1 MANYVPRDLHVDQL
15 LTNIS
20 IGYGNQ
26 SYIADQIFPIVPV
39 DNQSGK
45 YVVYDQSHWFR
56 NEARL
61 RAPGTKSQR
70 GGWTYSSDTYY
81 ADRFSYGHEIY
92 DEERANADAAFNLD
106 REATEFVT
114 DKILMQREV
123 SAAAKF
129 FTTGVWGADKVGGT
143 NFTAWSDYANSNPI
157 TDLAG
162 WMDSVEAGI
171 GREPNTLVLG
181 KQVWVQLKWHPD
193 LVDNIKYTQQA
204 QLSVELVAS
213 MFEVDRILIGR
224 AIYTASPE
232 GTAESSVTYSRIW
245 GKAALLLYV
254 PQNPSMR
261 TPASGYTFVWRR
273 WPNALQYVKR
283 IRDEERETDIIE
295 CNSFYAQK
303 VTGKAAGVYASA
315 AVA

>member
-1 MANYVPRDLHVDQL
+1 MANYVTRDLHVDQL
-15 LTNIS
+15 LTNLS
-20 IGYGNQ
+20 IGYTNQ
-26 SYIADQIFPIVPV
+26 TYIADQILPIVRV
-39 DNQSGK
+39 GAQSGK

-92 DEERANADAAFNLD
+92 DEERANADAAFSLD
-106 REATEFVT
+106 REAVEFVT

-129 FTTGVWGADKVGGT
+129 FTTGVWGADKAGGT
-143 NFTAWSDYANSNPI
+143 NFTAWSDYATSTPI
-157 TDLAG
+157 ADIAG
-162 WMDSVEAGI
+162 WMDTVEATI

-181 KQVWVQLKWHPD
+181 KQVWTQLKWHPD
-193 LVDNIKYTQQA
+193 LVDNIKYTQRA
-204 QLSVELVAS
+204 QLSQDLAAS

-224 AIYTASPE
+224 AIYTTSPE
-232 GTAESSVTYSRIW
+232 GTAEASVSYSRIW

-261 TPASGYTFVWRR
+261 VPAAGYTFVWDR

-295 CNSFYAQK
+295 CNSFYSQK

>member
-1 MANYVPRDLHVDQL
+1 MAKYDARDLHVDQL

-20 IGYGNQ
+20 IGYGNS
-26 SYIADQIFPIVPV
+26 SYIADQIFPVVPV

-45 YVVYDQSHWFR
+45 YITYDQSHWFR
-56 NEARL
+56 NEALL

-70 GGWTYSSDTYY
+70 GGWTYSSDTFYC
-81 ADRFSYGHEIY
+81 DRFSYGHEIY
-92 DEERANADAAFNLD
+92 DVDRANADAAYSLD

-129 FTTGVWGADKVGGT
+129 FTTGVWGLDRAGGT

-157 TDLAG
+157 SDIAG
-162 WMDSVEAGI
+162 WMDSVEAVI

-181 KQVWVQLKWHPD
+181 KQVWTQLKWHPD
-193 LVDNIKYTQQA
+193 LIDNIKYTQRA
-204 QLSVELVAS
+204 QLGTDLVAS

-232 GTAESSVTYSRIW
+232 GTAEASVSYSRIW

-254 PQNPSMR
+254 PTNPSMR

-283 IRDEERETDIIE
+283 MRDEERETDIIE
-295 CNSFYAQK
+295 CNSFYSQK

-315 AVA
+315 AVD